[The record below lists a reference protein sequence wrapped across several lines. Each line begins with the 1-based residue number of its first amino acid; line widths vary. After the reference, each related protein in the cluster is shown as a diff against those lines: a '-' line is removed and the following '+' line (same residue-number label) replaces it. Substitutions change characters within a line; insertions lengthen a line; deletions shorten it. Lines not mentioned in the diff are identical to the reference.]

1 MDYKE
6 YISFIIIGFLF
17 PSNFMGA
24 VLLAFLWNIIDQCM
38 YKESY
43 SLEFIV
49 SHINKYRE
57 KEQQLEF
64 VTLLLFY
71 YIGHYLRNK
80 CPL

>member
-6 YISFIIIGFLF
+6 YSSLIIIGFLF
-17 PSNFMGA
+17 PNNYMGA
-24 VLLAFLWNIIDQCM
+24 VLLAFLWNIIDKCM

-43 SLEFIV
+43 SLEFII
-49 SHINKYRE
+49 SHIKKYGE

-80 CPL
+80 LPL